1 MNYTETYKKIY
12 SIICQANL
20 AHDKKHVA
28 ALRIS
33 DALNDIFV
41 YTNKQ
46 FPELLDQ
53 ILSATQDF
61 CDDIKIGG
69 YDLDDKGLPIGTS
82 IYKDGTSFPGLNN
95 NK

>member
-12 SIICQANL
+12 SIISQANL
-20 AHDKKHVA
+20 AHNKTHVA

>member
-12 SIICQANL
+12 SIISEANL
-20 AHDKKHVA
+20 SHDKTHVA

-41 YTNKQ
+41 YTNRQ
-46 FPELLDQ
+46 FPELMNQ
-53 ILSATQDF
+53 ILNAAQDF

-69 YDLDDKGLPIGTS
+69 YDLDDKGMPVGMS
-82 IYKDGTSFPGLNN
+82 FYKDGTSLTGLK
-95 NK
+95 NKR